1 MIARLWRGRAKGAN
15 AAAYL
20 RHFTETV
27 TPELKTLSGHRGA
40 WLLRRE
46 VEGETEFL
54 ALTLWESLDAI
65 KAFAGD
71 AVETAIVEPEAR
83 AVLSDFDAAARHYE
97 VAFKS

>member
-20 RHFTETV
+20 HHFTETV
-27 TPELKTLSGHRGA
+27 MPELKALAGHRGA
-40 WLLRRE
+40 WLLRQE

-65 KAFAGD
+65 RAFAGD
-71 AVETAIVEPEAR
+71 EIETAIVEPQAR
-83 AVLSDFDAAARHYE
+83 AVLSSFDEFAHHYE
-97 VAFKS
+97 VAAQS

>member
-15 AAAYL
+15 ATAYS

-27 TPELKTLSGHRGA
+27 TPELKTLTGHQGA

-65 KAFAGD
+65 RAFAGD
-71 AVETAIVEPEAR
+71 AVETAIVEPQAR
-83 AVLSDFDAAARHYE
+83 AALSSFDSFARHYE
-97 VAFKS
+97 VAVKG

>member
-1 MIARLWRGRAKGAN
+1 MIARLWCGRATASN
-15 AAAYL
+15 APDYL

-27 TPELKTLSGHRGA
+27 TPELKTLAGHRGA
-40 WLLRRE
+40 WLLQRE

-71 AVETAIVEPEAR
+71 AIETAIVEPEAR
-83 AVLSDFDAAARHYE
+83 AVLSRFDDVARHYD
-97 VAFKS
+97 VAFES

>member
-20 RHFTETV
+20 HHFTETV
-27 TPELKTLSGHRGA
+27 TPELKALAGHQSA

-54 ALTLWESLDAI
+54 AVTLWESLDSI
-65 KAFAGD
+65 QGFAGD
-71 AVETAIVEPEAR
+71 AVETAIVEPQAR
-83 AVLSDFDAAARHYE
+83 AVLSSFDSFACHYE
-97 VAFKS
+97 VAVKG